1 MALQTLLSRL
11 WSDEGIQAT
20 FERRNEFQLVDSVQ
34 YFFDNLE
41 RIANP
46 DYVPTLQ
53 DILFCRK
60 TTKEVVETR
69 IDIRYKTK
77 RLTVKYIQEIQY

>member
-69 IDIRYKTK
+69 IEIRDKNE
-77 RLTVKYIQEIQY
+77 RLAK